1 MTVTQNIEPKKQIPV
16 TCFTGF
22 LGAVSLWFH
31 AYEILWDHI
40 QGKTSAIISLIQQ
53 LPKDYKVVL
62 LKNEYGDVEVDSI
75 LANQSNI
82 SGVSEILNG
91 CLCCTMVGLV
101 ENALKE
107 IRDTMQPDRIIIE
120 SSGSA
125 FPATL
130 ALQIKQLEPEG
141 FKLDGVVTVIDCLNF
156 KGYEDSSPS
165 AKLQAKYTDLLLL
178 SKHQLISEREM
189 DDLIDS
195 LNDLNDETPKIKISG
210 DAKQENPL
218 KPDLIFGIDTKL
230 YNLVNGEKSSWEN
243 ISGNDKEWHG
253 DEIETKQIYKGKQ
266 PQVKHQHDHNG
277 HDHNHAHENA
287 HNHDHDEEIPEIE
300 PIGRELLDQ
309 ELGKLSFEIYR
320 VKGIIRLQSSE
331 PKGYTTNIL
340 NYAFGRYEL
349 TPIPSL
355 DDDEKLKG
363 ASLRLT
369 VMGERG
375 EVARRSRKLAEGL
388 GAQLSQDR

>member
-1 MTVTQNIEPKKQIPV
+1 MTIVQEKKIPV

-22 LGAVSLWFH
+22 LGA
-31 AYEILWDHI
+31 
-40 QGKTSAIISLIQQ
+40 GKTSTILSLIQQ

-62 LKNEYGDVEVDSI
+62 LKNEYGDVEVDSL
-75 LANQSNI
+75 LASQSNI

-101 ENALKE
+101 ENAIKE

-130 ALQIKQLEPEG
+130 ALQIRQLEPEG
-141 FKLDGVVTVIDCLNF
+141 FKLDGVVTVVDSLNF

-178 SKHQLISEREM
+178 SKHHLATERQM

-195 LNDLNDETPKIKISG
+195 LNELNDETPKIKIG
-210 DAKQENPL
+210 PAPDNPP
-218 KPDLIFGIDTKL
+218 KPELIFGLDTKL
-230 YNLVNGEKSSWEN
+230 FGLVEGEKESW
-243 ISGNDKEWHG
+243 DKIGGRAGWHG
-253 DEIETKQIYKGKQ
+253 DEVETKQIYIGKKGKA
-266 PQVKHQHDHNG
+266 KSK
-277 HDHNHAHENA
+277 HNHEEGEHCEGCEEEEE
-287 HNHDHDEEIPEIE
+287 DEEEIHE
-300 PIGRELLDQ
+300 IQPVDRELLDK
-309 ELGKLSFEIYR
+309 ELSKLSFEIYR
-320 VKGIIRLQSSE
+320 VKGLIRLLSAE
-331 PKGYTTNIL
+331 PSGYTTNIL

-355 DDDEKLKG
+355 DEDDSLKG
-363 ASLRLT
+363 VSLRLT

-375 EVARRSRKLAEGL
+375 EVARRARKLAEWL
-388 GAQLSQDR
+388 GAQVE